1 MSERKLRTAG
11 WVLAIALS
19 ALGALALVRAIA
31 ANPYWQTTTD
41 FGVFLLAADVIRHG
55 GDPYA
60 APLLGTKDYYVYPPV
75 LAEGLSV
82 AVAVIPADWARTI
95 WIGTSIGALYGGMY
109 LFAVLV
115 GAVPARMWAAL
126 GGGAAL
132 FSYTGRN
139 DLYHG
144 QTNLVLFGMLAA
156 AAYLL
161 SRRRDTLA
169 GICLGLILA
178 VKPFLAVVGLYLLLR
193 RRFRAAA
200 SAALTSLTGIAASFV
215 LLRDSGGVFLDWLA
229 VLRTYAADLVARPG
243 NHSLVGLFVRLTSRN
258 DYYQPWV
265 DLPVVAAV
273 APIAIGTA
281 LALGL
286 VYVFLRT
293 PDVRESS
300 VRLVELSFVLTLAL
314 IYGPITG
321 AGYLF
326 LIFPGAAASY
336 ALLRTVT
343 ISTARRALVLT
354 VALWTLLLVQF
365 VIPTQSIFGIGGSL
379 PLGTSGP
386 SLPWS
391 GRVSLLLLAIAVSTG
406 IALLVRDRSKAEITS
421 YGQKTA
427 GIQEA
432 QAARAG

>member
-1 MSERKLRTAG
+1 
-11 WVLAIALS
+11 
-19 ALGALALVRAIA
+19 
-31 ANPYWQTTTD
+31 
-41 FGVFLLAADVIRHG
+41 
-55 GDPYA
+55 
-60 APLLGTKDYYVYPPV
+60 
-75 LAEGLSV
+75 
-82 AVAVIPADWARTI
+82 
-95 WIGTSIGALYGGMY
+95 
-109 LFAVLV
+109 
-115 GAVPARMWAAL
+115 
-126 GGGAAL
+126 
-132 FSYTGRN
+132 
-139 DLYHG
+139 
-144 QTNLVLFGMLAA
+144 
-156 AAYLL
+156 
-161 SRRRDTLA
+161 
-169 GICLGLILA
+169 
-178 VKPFLAVVGLYLLLR
+178 
-193 RRFRAAA
+193 
-200 SAALTSLTGIAASFV
+200 
-215 LLRDSGGVFLDWLA
+215 
-229 VLRTYAADLVARPG
+229 
-243 NHSLVGLFVRLTSRN
+243 
-258 DYYQPWV
+258 
-265 DLPVVAAV
+265 
-273 APIAIGTA
+273 
-281 LALGL
+281 
-286 VYVFLRT
+286 
-293 PDVRESS
+293 

-386 SLPWS
+386 SLLWS